1 VARNDVE
8 VRLAQPRRPAP
19 RPLLPPAAR
28 RPALVAVAVCVGITA
43 FLGVLFAHQAQ
54 PSWLDMVIDTRV
66 RAGLGGHP
74 LLLKRVARPGSTIP
88 MAVMTTALILAC
100 LVTRRWRGALL
111 AAIAVPAAEIIT
123 EFLLKPLVG
132 RTMDGGY
139 LVFPSGHTTGV
150 FILAAVVTVL
160 LTGPLRPRVPTAVRA
175 SLVVAAFVVASAT
188 ATAMIGMG
196 AHYFTDTV
204 GGAAVAIGTA
214 LATALTLDKLIGLG
228 RQRAAAPEIAHT
240 A

>member
-1 VARNDVE
+1 M
-8 VRLAQPRRPAP
+8 
-19 RPLLPPAAR
+19 
-28 RPALVAVAVCVGITA
+28 AVAVCVAITA

-66 RAGLGGHP
+66 RGGLGGHP
-74 LLLKRVARPGSTIP
+74 LLLKRVALLGSKIP
-88 MAVMTTALILAC
+88 MAVMTSALILAC
-100 LVTRRWRGALL
+100 LAARRWRGALL
-111 AAIAVPAAEIIT
+111 AAIAVPAAEVIT

-132 RTMDGGY
+132 RTMGGGY

-150 FILAAVVTVL
+150 FVLAAVVTVL
-160 LTGPLRPRVPTAVRA
+160 LTGPLRPRMPTAVRA
-175 SLVVAAFVVASAT
+175 SLVAAAFVVASAT

-214 LATALTLDKLIGLG
+214 LATALTLDKLIALG

-240 A
+240 V